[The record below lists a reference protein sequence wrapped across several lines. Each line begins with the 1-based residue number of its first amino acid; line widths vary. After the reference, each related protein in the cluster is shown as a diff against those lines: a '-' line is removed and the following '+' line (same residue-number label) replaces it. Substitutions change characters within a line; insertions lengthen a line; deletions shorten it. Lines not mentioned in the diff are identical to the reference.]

1 MEESASRIIRVSD
14 RLAFE
19 LPAYTSTD
27 LTFVI
32 LGGVLL
38 LFGWIIFRA
47 GTRVFSLALGT
58 GFGFFVGEVLNI
70 ILKVDRDY
78 GLMITIGT
86 SALGALLAFFMVR
99 AVTNFLFALIGF
111 LFGALLGRLIA
122 EVHADMNQME
132 FVFTKEAGGA
142 ILVLGVV
149 TGVLAIWLQRLIM
162 ILITSYMGAT
172 FVVAGVPLLSQYPM
186 AFPAVL
192 VIGILWQA
200 MIMGRIFSTR
210 KRVAPSRRLED

>member
-1 MEESASRIIRVSD
+1 MEESASRIIRVTD
-14 RLAFE
+14 QLAFE

-32 LGGVLL
+32 LGAVLL

-70 ILKVDRDY
+70 ILKVDRDF

-86 SALGALLAFFMVR
+86 SAVGALAAFFMVK
-99 AVTNFLFALIGF
+99 AITNFVFAFIGF
-111 LFGALLGRLIA
+111 LFGALLGRLAA
-122 EVHADMNQME
+122 EVHADMNQTE
-132 FVFTKEAGGA
+132 FVFSKEAGGA
-142 ILVLGVV
+142 ILALGLV
-149 TGVLAIWLQRLIM
+149 TGVLAMWLQRLIM

-172 FVVAGVPLLSQYPM
+172 FLVAGVPLLSQYPI

-192 VIGILWQA
+192 MAGILWQA
-200 MIMGRIFSTR
+200 MIMGRIFSR
-210 KRVAPSRRLED
+210 KKTAPSRRLEE